1 VFWFIPSTHKM
12 AIVALLVIA
21 AVAFVLFWVTRVLAR
36 RQSRRENRLSAQAA
50 VRHGIRVQEPPPAA
64 PRDE

>member
-1 VFWFIPSTHKM
+1 MFWFIPSTHRM
-12 AIVALLVIA
+12 AIVALLVVA
-21 AVAFVLFWVTRVLAR
+21 AVAFVLFWVTRMLAR
-36 RQSRRENRLSAQAA
+36 RQSRREDQLGVQAA